1 MPDLRD
7 GRLPEHVTTPL
18 LTLITEHSLDDD
30 YRRGRA
36 APRHRGCATRRRA
49 GRAWVAA
56 AVVAVF
62 GVLVTTAAVQTSRNA
77 DTADAGRATL
87 IAQGPGRASRPG
99 AAAGT
104 RSWSSS
110 APTSTS
116 RSVARTSSPT
126 SGTTDRAAAPAPGR
140 HRATPPVTG
149 PGVRIVVDDA
159 PGGDVTQLVRDEDLA
174 LLVDGLWGA
183 GAEAISIN
191 DQRLTALSAIRNV
204 GPAVHVNSRPVNP
217 PYTVQAI
224 GDTLTLQADLLDTTH
239 GQQFFDLADDL
250 GFEYAME
257 NEHALTLP
265 SAPGPRLRH
274 VEAGTGD
281 GQGRQ
286 QEEEAAP

>member
-1 MPDLRD
+1 MADPRN
-7 GRLPEHVTTPL
+7 GPLPEHVTTPL

-30 YRRGRA
+30 YRLVAERRGDAPGGGAPRGR
-36 APRHRGCATRRRA
+36 P
-49 GRAWVAA
+49 AWVAA
-56 AVVAVF
+56 SVVAVF
-62 GVLVTTAAVQTSRNA
+62 GILVATAAVQTSRNA

-87 IAQGPGRASRPG
+87 IARVQ
-99 AAAGT
+99 
-104 RSWSSS
+104 
-110 APTSTS
+110 
-116 RSVARTSSPT
+116 
-126 SGTTDRAAAPAPGR
+126 DERAALAEQQDAIADLQRINIGLEDDQSETIADQR
-140 HRATPPVTG
+140 ETTARLRRLQVATGYTSVTG

-159 PGGDVTQLVRDEDLA
+159 PGGDATQVVRDEDLA
-174 LLVDGLWGA
+174 LLVDGLWSA

-224 GDTLTLQADLLDTTH
+224 GDTLTLQADLLDSTH

-250 GFEYAME
+250 GFEYTMQNE
-257 NEHALTLP
+257 NSLTLP

-274 VEAGTGD
+274 VQPGTGG

-286 QEEEAAP
+286 LEEEAGS

>member
-7 GRLPEHVTTPL
+7 GPLPEHVTTPL

-30 YRRGRA
+30 YREVAERRGTPGA
-36 APRHRGCATRRRA
+36 DAPK
-49 GRAWVAA
+49 GRPAWVAA
-56 AVVAVF
+56 AVVMVF
-62 GVLVTTAAVQTSRNA
+62 GVLVAIAAVQTSRNA

-87 IAQGPGRASRPG
+87 IARVQGERAVVERQQDEILDLQRANIDLEDRRSEVVADQRETT
-99 AAAGT
+99 T
-104 RSWSSS
+104 RL
-110 APTSTS
+110 
-116 RSVARTSSPT
+116 RRLQVATGYT
-126 SGTTDRAAAPAPGR
+126 
-140 HRATPPVTG
+140 PVTG

-159 PGGDVTQLVRDEDLA
+159 PGGDVTQMVRDEDLA
-174 LLVDGLWGA
+174 LLVDGLWSA

-191 DQRLTALSAIRNV
+191 DQRLTVLSAIRNV

-250 GFEYAME
+250 GFEYTME
-257 NEHALTLP
+257 NETSLTLP

-281 GQGRQ
+281 GQRRE
-286 QEEEAAP
+286 QEGEAVP

>member
-7 GRLPEHVTTPL
+7 GPLPEHVTTPL

-30 YRRGRA
+30 YREVAQRGGTPGA
-36 APRHRGCATRRRA
+36 DAPK
-49 GRAWVAA
+49 GRPAWVAA
-56 AVVAVF
+56 AVVMVF
-62 GVLVTTAAVQTSRNA
+62 GVLVAIAAVQTSRNA

-87 IAQGPGRASRPG
+87 IARVQGERAAVERQQDEILDLQR
-99 AAAGT
+99 ANIDLEDR
-104 RSWSSS
+104 RSEVV
-110 APTSTS
+110 ADQRETST
-116 RSVARTSSPT
+116 RLRRLQVATGYT
-126 SGTTDRAAAPAPGR
+126 
-140 HRATPPVTG
+140 PVTG

-159 PGGDVTQLVRDEDLA
+159 PGGDVTQMVRDEDLA
-174 LLVDGLWGA
+174 LLVDGLWSA

-191 DQRLTALSAIRNV
+191 DQRLTVLSAIRNV

-217 PYTVQAI
+217 PYTVQAL

-250 GFEYAME
+250 GFEYTME
-257 NEHALTLP
+257 NEPSLTLP

-286 QEEEAAP
+286 QEGEAVP

>member
-7 GRLPEHVTTPL
+7 GPLPEHVTTPL
-18 LTLITEHSLDDD
+18 LTRITEHSLDDD
-30 YRRGRA
+30 YREVAQRRGA
-36 APRHRGCATRRRA
+36 SGSDPPQ
-49 GRAWVAA
+49 GRPAWVATV
-56 AVVAVF
+56 VVAVF

-87 IAQGPGRASRPG
+87 IAKVQVERAALARQQ
-99 AAAGT
+99 AEIVELQRANIDLEE
-104 RSWSSS
+104 
-110 APTSTS
+110 S
-116 RSVARTSSPT
+116 RSELVADQREASA
-126 SGTTDRAAAPAPGR
+126 RLR
-140 HRATPPVTG
+140 RLQVATGYTPVTG
-149 PGVRIVVDDA
+149 PGVRIVLDDA
-159 PGGDVTQLVRDEDLA
+159 PGGDVTQMVRDEDLA

-204 GPAVHVNSRPVNP
+204 GPAVHVNSKPVNP

-250 GFEYAME
+250 GFEYTME
-257 NEHALTLP
+257 NEATLTLP
-265 SAPGPRLRH
+265 SALGPRLRN

-281 GQGRQ
+281 GQARQ
-286 QEEEAAP
+286 QEEEAVS

>member
-1 MPDLRD
+1 MPEVRD
-7 GRLPEHVTTPL
+7 GPLPEHVTTPL

-30 YRRGRA
+30 YREVAQRRGVPSGEESTGR
-36 APRHRGCATRRRA
+36 TRRT
-49 GRAWVAA
+49 GGVA

-62 GVLVTTAAVQTSRNA
+62 GILVATAAVQTSRNA

-87 IAQGPGRASRPG
+87 IARVQLERAAVEQQQDEIADLQRANIG
-99 AAAGT
+99 LEET
-104 RSWSSS
+104 RS
-110 APTSTS
+110 AV
-116 RSVARTSSPT
+116 VAAQRDTNA
-126 SGTTDRAAAPAPGR
+126 RLR
-140 HRATPPVTG
+140 RLQVATGYVAVTG

-159 PGGDVTQLVRDEDLA
+159 PDGDVTQIVRDEDLA

-217 PYTVQAI
+217 PYTVLAI

-250 GFEYAME
+250 GFEYTME
-257 NEHALTLP
+257 NEQSLTLP

-274 VEAGTGD
+274 VQAGTSER
-281 GQGRQ
+281 QGRQ
-286 QEEEAAP
+286 TEEESVP

>member
-7 GRLPEHVTTPL
+7 GPLPEHVTTPL

-30 YRRGRA
+30 YREVAQRRGTPGTD
-36 APRHRGCATRRRA
+36 APK
-49 GRAWVAA
+49 GRPAWVAA

-62 GVLVTTAAVQTSRNA
+62 GVLVAIAAVQTSRNA
-77 DTADAGRATL
+77 DTADAGRETL
-87 IAQGPGRASRPG
+87 IARVQVARAALERQQDEIVDLQRANIG
-99 AAAGT
+99 LEE
-104 RSWSSS
+104 
-110 APTSTS
+110 S
-116 RSVARTSSPT
+116 RSEMVADQRDTNA
-126 SGTTDRAAAPAPGR
+126 RLR
-140 HRATPPVTG
+140 RLQVATGYTPVTG
-149 PGVRIVVDDA
+149 PGVRIVLDDA
-159 PGGDVTQLVRDEDLA
+159 PGGDVTQMVRDEDLA
-174 LLVDGLWGA
+174 LLVDGLWSA

-204 GPAVHVNSRPVNP
+204 GPAVHVNSKPVNP

-250 GFEYAME
+250 GFEYTME
-257 NEHALTLP
+257 NEPSLTLP

-274 VEAGTGD
+274 VAAGTGD

-286 QEEEAAP
+286 QEEEAVP